1 MRQVLLRFISAASF
15 VALGWAAGQATQST
29 RADFEISVSSPEGE
43 TTITCQRGCGLQF
56 IRVAPDRNAAKPSF
70 TYRCSGAPR
79 CGGTVQGW
87 VVPASIIPDGTTD
100 SR

>member
-1 MRQVLLRFISAASF
+1 MKRVLFKFISAAGF
-15 VALGWAAGQATQST
+15 VALGWTAGQATQTT

-56 IRVAPDRNAAKPSF
+56 IRMAPDRSAAEPSF

-87 VVPASIIPDGTTD
+87 VLPSSVIPHPATD
-100 SR
+100 WR